1 MLQVQHHLLS
11 HLEYLVDPTGQGET
25 IVDKVIDNTKEVVEP
40 NGPTKQ
46 DLDVSVSAETLI
58 QVVEEGAQIY
68 SEITASFISTFV
80 FYDKTLYQWANEMMI
95 NIPDNIDENQFRSTL
110 ILLAN
115 NLQIAQNYFSVASS
129 MADAISG
136 GGSIRRSDVISA
148 IVFNYAKTGA
158 RRPAATVIEKMADSY
173 MSSTVSARVAAQI
186 VKSFWKQRIDTLLEL
201 RKILEQ
207 VGMSLHMEMKWT
219 NMPYQQ

>member
-1 MLQVQHHLLS
+1 M
-11 HLEYLVDPTGQGET
+11 
-25 IVDKVIDNTKEVVEP
+25 IDAAENSKPIENTKAEIEIEVS
-40 NGPTKQ
+40 T
-46 DLDVSVSAETLI
+46 DTLVA
-58 QVVEEGAQIY
+58 VVEEGAQIY

-95 NIPDNIDENQFRSTL
+95 HIPENMDENQFRSTL
-110 ILLAN
+110 VTLAN

-136 GGSIRRSDVISA
+136 GGSIKRSDVISA
-148 IVFNYAKTGA
+148 IVYSYAKSGA

-186 VKSFWKQRIDTLLEL
+186 VKNFWKQRTDTLLEL

-207 VGMSLHMEMKWT
+207 IGMSLHVEMKWT
-219 NMPYQQ
+219 NQ